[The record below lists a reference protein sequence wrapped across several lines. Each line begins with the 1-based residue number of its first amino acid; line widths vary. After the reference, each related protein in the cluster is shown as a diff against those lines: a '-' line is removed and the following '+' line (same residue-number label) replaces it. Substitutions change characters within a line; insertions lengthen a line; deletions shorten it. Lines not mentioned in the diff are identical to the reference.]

1 MHKTKSNK
9 KNKKIKQ
16 QKLLSEEFELPISL
30 EELAMYVIG
39 EGEPNTEI
47 VNVLHNEPEKVNEVV
62 KNILIELEEI
72 KNWKVS
78 IISVKFNYYG
88 SINITHGVA
97 YFSVCLK
104 GTRESLKKV
113 SRSDW
118 PFTKKDE

>member
-78 IISVKFNYYG
+78 IISAKFDYYD

-97 YFSVCLK
+97 YFSVCIK
-104 GTRESLKKV
+104 GSRESLKKV